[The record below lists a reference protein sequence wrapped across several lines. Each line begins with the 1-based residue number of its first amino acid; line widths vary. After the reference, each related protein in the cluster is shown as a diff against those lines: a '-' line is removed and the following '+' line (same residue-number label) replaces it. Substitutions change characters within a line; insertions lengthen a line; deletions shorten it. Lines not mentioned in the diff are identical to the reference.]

1 MNVEIEFEKL
11 KQTILSAAKFHGL
24 SSEYL
29 DKNWSINYRRNLD
42 EKFNRIVSDL
52 NENIKLMNQAIKH
65 NDTLSATVAL
75 LRSEINSQILMNFF
89 DSINDD
95 FMQLGWGNE
104 LKDKWSKNI
113 PDNYQIPKKYSCIDT
128 NRPYHQQ
135 IYPNEK

>member
-42 EKFNRIVSDL
+42 EKFNRIVSDF
-52 NENIKLMNQAIKH
+52 NGNIKLMNRAIEH
-65 NDTLSATVAL
+65 SDILSATAAL
-75 LRSEINSQILMNFF
+75 VRAKISTHMLMIFF
-89 DSINDD
+89 ENINDD
-95 FMQLGWGNE
+95 FMQLGWGDE

-113 PDNYQIPKKYSCIDT
+113 PDDYQIPKKYSCIDT

-135 IYPNEK
+135 VYPNEK